1 MSKRLIGILGIV
13 IFLLCF
19 VVIAYACVDVSSSSS
34 YNSYSSSN
42 STSSSYSTS
51 KCEYKYADGSKCGAK
66 CSSGKT
72 LCDKHMKELTDIYNS
87 FTGN

>member
-1 MSKRLIGILGIV
+1 MSERTKVIFGIV
-13 IFLLCF
+13 SILICF
-19 VVIAYACVDVSSSSS
+19 VLIAYACSETSSSSS
-34 YNSYSSSN
+34 YSSSK

-51 KCEYKYADGSKCGAK
+51 KCEYKYPDGSKCGAK